1 MIRQAREHVGEP
13 SLWIDVVGRRLD
25 GMALAIELAA
35 GRVGALGVKQIDEL
49 LATEFALTWPGR

>member
-35 GRVGALGVKQIDEL
+35 GRVGALG
-49 LATEFALTWPGR
+49 G